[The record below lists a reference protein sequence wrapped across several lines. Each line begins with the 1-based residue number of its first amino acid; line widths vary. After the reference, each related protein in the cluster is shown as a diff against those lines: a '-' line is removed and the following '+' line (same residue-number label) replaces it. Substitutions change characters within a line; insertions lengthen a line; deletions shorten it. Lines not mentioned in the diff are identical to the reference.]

1 MKNRF
6 NLNRRTLLK
15 GLMGGSVVS
24 VALPPLEAFMNVN
37 GTAYAQETGFPDRF
51 CLFSWGNGVH
61 PDLWIP
67 EESGTSWSLT
77 PQLMPLSDHKDY
89 VSVLTGFEV
98 KAPNNDAHVSGPCGL
113 LSGRPLSNSGGGF
126 SFTGPTV
133 DQMIANEIGGD
144 TQFKSI
150 ELAVEQGARGLSFN
164 GLNSRNPPE
173 SDPKELFNR
182 LFGPTFREPGGE
194 PIIDPKLALRRSVLD
209 AVMGD
214 AAALNERLGGVDRQ
228 RLDQHL
234 TAIRELEIR
243 IGRLEEDP
251 PNLAACV
258 RPQEPTALPDI
269 DGRPQMAARAAVMNE
284 LSTMAFACDLTRV
297 ISYWYSDQLSDA
309 LYFDAPAGHHQ
320 LTHDEPGDMPM
331 VNRITTGIMADFSDF
346 LGRLKSIPEGDGNLL
361 DHMAI
366 MATTDVSYARTHQ
379 IDEYPILVAGKAS
392 GRLNSGLHYRSATK
406 ENACMVPL
414 TIIRSLGLA
423 LEQYGEGP
431 DETGLSV
438 SALENT

>member
-1 MKNRF
+1 VNNRF
-6 NLNRRTLLK
+6 NLNRRTLLR
-15 GLMGGSVVS
+15 GIMAGTAVS
-24 VALPPLEAFMNVN
+24 VALPPLEAFMNLN
-37 GTAYAQETGFPDRF
+37 GTAYAQDSGFPNRF

-67 EESGTSWSLT
+67 DESGTDWALS
-77 PQLMPLSDHKDY
+77 PQLMPLSPHKEY
-89 VSVLTGFEV
+89 LSVMTGFEV

-113 LSGRPLSNSGGGF
+113 LSGRPLSNAGGF

-173 SDPKELFNR
+173 SDPKELFTR
-182 LFGPTFREPGGE
+182 LFGPTFRAPGDE
-194 PIIDPKLALRRSVLD
+194 PILDPKLALRRSVLD

-214 AAALNERLGGVDRQ
+214 AAKLSQRLGQVDQR

-258 RPQEPTALPDI
+258 RPQEPLPLPDV

-297 ISYWYSDQLSDA
+297 ISYWYSDELSDA

-320 LTHDEPGDMPM
+320 LTHDEPGDMPT
-331 VNRITTGIMADFSDF
+331 VNRITTAIMSDFSDY
-346 LGRLKSIPEGDGNLL
+346 LGRLRAIPEGDGNLL
-361 DHMAI
+361 DHMAL

-392 GRLNSGLHYRSATK
+392 GALNSGVHYRSATK

-414 TIIRSLGLA
+414 TVIRALGIA
-423 LEQYGEGP
+423 MEQYGEGP
-431 DETGLSV
+431 DETGQSV
-438 SALENT
+438 TALENT

>member
-6 NLNRRTLLK
+6 SLNRRTLLK
-15 GLMGGSVVS
+15 GLMGGSIVS
-24 VALPPLEAFMNVN
+24 VALPPLEACMNVN

-67 EESGTSWSLT
+67 EESGTAWGLT

-133 DQMIANEIGGD
+133 DQMIANEIGND

-173 SDPKELFNR
+173 GDPKELFSR
-182 LFGPTFREPGGE
+182 LFGPTFREPGEE
-194 PIIDPKLALRRSVLD
+194 PILDPKLALRRSVLD

-214 AAALNERLGGVDRQ
+214 AAALSQRLGSVDRQ

-258 RPQEPTALPDI
+258 RPQEPPALPDI
-269 DGRPQMAARAAVMNE
+269 DGRPQMAARASVMNE

-297 ISYWYSDQLSDA
+297 IFYWY
-309 LYFDAPAGHHQ
+309 
-320 LTHDEPGDMPM
+320 
-331 VNRITTGIMADFSDF
+331 
-346 LGRLKSIPEGDGNLL
+346 L
-361 DHMAI
+361 D
-366 MATTDVSYARTHQ
+366 
-379 IDEYPILVAGKAS
+379 
-392 GRLNSGLHYRSATK
+392 
-406 ENACMVPL
+406 
-414 TIIRSLGLA
+414 
-423 LEQYGEGP
+423 
-431 DETGLSV
+431 
-438 SALENT
+438 